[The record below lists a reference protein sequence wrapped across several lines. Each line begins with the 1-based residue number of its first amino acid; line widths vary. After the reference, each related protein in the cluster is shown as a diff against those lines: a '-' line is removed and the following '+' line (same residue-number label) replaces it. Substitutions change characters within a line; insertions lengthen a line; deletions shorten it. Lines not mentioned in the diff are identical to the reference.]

1 MGNILSVQKVQKYY
15 GNKASLTR
23 ALDVISFD
31 VEQGEFLAI
40 MGASGS
46 GKTTLLNCISTI
58 DKVTAGHIFVAGKD
72 ITGLKGKELNRFR
85 RQELGFIFQDFN
97 LLDTLT
103 AYENIALALSI
114 QKTPV
119 REMEE
124 RIRQAAQ
131 ELGYVKPQRKN
142 IQKNVSNESR
152 KYCVGIAQM
161 AVQETPEEW
170 YCMVLKNAV
179 EQACFARNL
188 ETVPLFLA
196 EGLSAK
202 EIGRELQ
209 GIIAIGVFPEY
220 MIEQLRT
227 YTENIVFLGDGP
239 DDSKYY
245 SVVPHHTLA
254 IELALNHL
262 LVNGHRKIAFIG
274 SKNKKEAALFE
285 MQMFAFLHAM
295 SCKGEVGSIVEYGGS
310 QEEVK
315 SSLKDMCERIQPTA
329 LLWGCVYTAGNGH
342 FHTRGYECCGLQ
354 HDQTAGLLRYSPNSS
369 TDHASGNGR
378 SGIVLAGA
386 NVGWR

>member
-1 MGNILSVQKVQKYY
+1 MATLKDIAALAGVSPSTVSRVLQEDATLSVTEQ
-15 GNKASLTR
+15 TR
-23 ALDVISFD
+23 
-31 VEQGEFLAI
+31 
-40 MGASGS
+40 
-46 GKTTLLNCISTI
+46 
-58 DKVTAGHIFVAGKD
+58 
-72 ITGLKGKELNRFR
+72 
-85 RQELGFIFQDFN
+85 
-97 LLDTLT
+97 
-103 AYENIALALSI
+103 
-114 QKTPV
+114 
-119 REMEE
+119 E

-329 LLWGCVYTAGNGH
+329 LLLGAGVSAGAVVYTLREMGVAIPADMSVVSCTMTRQQDCYCIPLTAVQIMRQEMAEAALFWLEQMWAGDKYPQKALVPSQLED
-342 FHTRGYECCGLQ
+342 RG
-354 HDQTAGLLRYSPNSS
+354 S
-369 TDHASGNGR
+369 
-378 SGIVLAGA
+378 VLPLS
-386 NVGWR
+386 

>member
-1 MGNILSVQKVQKYY
+1 
-15 GNKASLTR
+15 
-23 ALDVISFD
+23 
-31 VEQGEFLAI
+31 
-40 MGASGS
+40 
-46 GKTTLLNCISTI
+46 
-58 DKVTAGHIFVAGKD
+58 
-72 ITGLKGKELNRFR
+72 
-85 RQELGFIFQDFN
+85 
-97 LLDTLT
+97 
-103 AYENIALALSI
+103 
-114 QKTPV
+114 
-119 REMEE
+119 
-124 RIRQAAQ
+124 
-131 ELGYVKPQRKN
+131 
-142 IQKNVSNESR
+142 
-152 KYCVGIAQM
+152 M

-202 EIGRELQ
+202 GIGRELQ
-209 GIIAIGVFPEY
+209 GIIAIGVFPEHV
-220 MIEQLRT
+220 IEQLQT

-262 LVNGHRKIAFIG
+262 FANGHRKIAFIG

-329 LLWGCVYTAGNGH
+329 LLLGAGV
-342 FHTRGYECCGLQ
+342 
-354 HDQTAGLLRYSPNSS
+354 S
-369 TDHASGNGR
+369 
-378 SGIVLAGA
+378 AGA
-386 NVGWR
+386 VIYTLREMGISIPADMSVVSCTMTRQQDCYCIPLTAVQIMRQEMAEAALFWLEQMWAGDKYPKKALVPSQLEDRGSVRSLLS

>member
-1 MGNILSVQKVQKYY
+1 MATLKDIAALAGVSPSTVSRVLQEDATLSVTEQ
-15 GNKASLTR
+15 TR
-23 ALDVISFD
+23 
-31 VEQGEFLAI
+31 
-40 MGASGS
+40 
-46 GKTTLLNCISTI
+46 
-58 DKVTAGHIFVAGKD
+58 
-72 ITGLKGKELNRFR
+72 
-85 RQELGFIFQDFN
+85 
-97 LLDTLT
+97 
-103 AYENIALALSI
+103 
-114 QKTPV
+114 
-119 REMEE
+119 E

-142 IQKNVSNESR
+142 IQKNVLNESR

-196 EGLSAK
+196 ERLSAK

-209 GIIAIGVFPEY
+209 GIIAIGVFPEHV
-220 MIEQLRT
+220 IEQLRT

-329 LLWGCVYTAGNGH
+329 LLLGAGVSAGAVVYTLREMGISIPEDMSVVACSMTRQQDCYGIPLTAVQIMRQEMAEAALFWLEQMWAGDQYPKKALVPSQLED
-342 FHTRGYECCGLQ
+342 RGSVRS
-354 HDQTAGLLRYSPNSS
+354 LLS
-369 TDHASGNGR
+369 
-378 SGIVLAGA
+378 
-386 NVGWR
+386 

>member
-1 MGNILSVQKVQKYY
+1 MATLKDIAALAGVSPSTVSRVLQEDATLSVTEQ
-15 GNKASLTR
+15 TR
-23 ALDVISFD
+23 
-31 VEQGEFLAI
+31 
-40 MGASGS
+40 
-46 GKTTLLNCISTI
+46 
-58 DKVTAGHIFVAGKD
+58 
-72 ITGLKGKELNRFR
+72 
-85 RQELGFIFQDFN
+85 
-97 LLDTLT
+97 
-103 AYENIALALSI
+103 
-114 QKTPV
+114 
-119 REMEE
+119 E

-262 LVNGHRKIAFIG
+262 FANGHRKIAFIG

-329 LLWGCVYTAGNGH
+329 LLLGAGV
-342 FHTRGYECCGLQ
+342 
-354 HDQTAGLLRYSPNSS
+354 S
-369 TDHASGNGR
+369 
-378 SGIVLAGA
+378 AGA
-386 NVGWR
+386 VIYTLREMGISIPEDMSVVACSMTRQQDCYCIPLTAVQIMRQEMAEAALFWLEQMWAGDQYPKKALVPSKLEDRGSVRSLLS

>member
-1 MGNILSVQKVQKYY
+1 MATLKDIAALAGVSPSTVSRVLQEDATLSVTEQ
-15 GNKASLTR
+15 TR
-23 ALDVISFD
+23 
-31 VEQGEFLAI
+31 
-40 MGASGS
+40 
-46 GKTTLLNCISTI
+46 
-58 DKVTAGHIFVAGKD
+58 
-72 ITGLKGKELNRFR
+72 
-85 RQELGFIFQDFN
+85 
-97 LLDTLT
+97 
-103 AYENIALALSI
+103 
-114 QKTPV
+114 
-119 REMEE
+119 E

-179 EQACFARNL
+179 EQACFSRNL

-209 GIIAIGVFPEY
+209 GIIAIGVFPEHV
-220 MIEQLRT
+220 IQQLRT

-295 SCKGEVGSIVEYGGS
+295 SCKGEVGSIV
-310 QEEVK
+310 
-315 SSLKDMCERIQPTA
+315 KDMCERIQPTA
-329 LLWGCVYTAGNGH
+329 LLLGAGV
-342 FHTRGYECCGLQ
+342 
-354 HDQTAGLLRYSPNSS
+354 S
-369 TDHASGNGR
+369 
-378 SGIVLAGA
+378 AGA
-386 NVGWR
+386 VIYTLREMGISIPEDMSVVACSMTRQQDCYCIPLTAVQIMRQEMAEAALFWLEQMWAGDQYPKKALVPSKLEDRGSVRSLLS

>member
-1 MGNILSVQKVQKYY
+1 MATLKDIAALAGVSPSTVSRVLQEDATLSVTEQ
-15 GNKASLTR
+15 TR
-23 ALDVISFD
+23 
-31 VEQGEFLAI
+31 
-40 MGASGS
+40 
-46 GKTTLLNCISTI
+46 
-58 DKVTAGHIFVAGKD
+58 
-72 ITGLKGKELNRFR
+72 
-85 RQELGFIFQDFN
+85 
-97 LLDTLT
+97 
-103 AYENIALALSI
+103 
-114 QKTPV
+114 
-119 REMEE
+119 E

-209 GIIAIGVFPEY
+209 GIIAIGVFPEHV
-220 MIEQLRT
+220 IQQLRT

-262 LVNGHRKIAFIG
+262 FANGHRKIAFIG

-285 MQMFAFLHAM
+285 MQMFAFLHVM

-329 LLWGCVYTAGNGH
+329 LLLGAGVSAGAVVYTLREMGISIPEDMSVVACSMTRQQDCYGIPLTAVQIMRQEMAEAALFWLEQMWAGDQYPKKALVPSKLEE
-342 FHTRGYECCGLQ
+342 RGSVRPLLPKIECC
-354 HDQTAGLLRYSPNSS
+354 
-369 TDHASGNGR
+369 
-378 SGIVLAGA
+378 
-386 NVGWR
+386 

>member
-1 MGNILSVQKVQKYY
+1 MATLKDIAALAGVSPSTVSRVLQEDATLSVTEQ
-15 GNKASLTR
+15 TR
-23 ALDVISFD
+23 
-31 VEQGEFLAI
+31 
-40 MGASGS
+40 
-46 GKTTLLNCISTI
+46 
-58 DKVTAGHIFVAGKD
+58 
-72 ITGLKGKELNRFR
+72 
-85 RQELGFIFQDFN
+85 
-97 LLDTLT
+97 
-103 AYENIALALSI
+103 
-114 QKTPV
+114 
-119 REMEE
+119 E

-196 EGLSAK
+196 EGLSVK

-295 SCKGEVGSIVEYGGS
+295 SCKGKVGSIVEYGGS

-329 LLWGCVYTAGNGH
+329 LLLGAGVSAGAVVYTLREMGISIPEDMSVVACSMTRQQDCYGIPLTAVQIMRQEMAEAALFWLEQMWAGDQYPKKALVPSKLED
-342 FHTRGYECCGLQ
+342 RGSVRS
-354 HDQTAGLLRYSPNSS
+354 LLS
-369 TDHASGNGR
+369 
-378 SGIVLAGA
+378 
-386 NVGWR
+386 

>member
-1 MGNILSVQKVQKYY
+1 MATLKDIAALAGVSPSTVSRVLQEDATLSVTEQ
-15 GNKASLTR
+15 TR
-23 ALDVISFD
+23 
-31 VEQGEFLAI
+31 
-40 MGASGS
+40 
-46 GKTTLLNCISTI
+46 
-58 DKVTAGHIFVAGKD
+58 
-72 ITGLKGKELNRFR
+72 
-85 RQELGFIFQDFN
+85 
-97 LLDTLT
+97 
-103 AYENIALALSI
+103 
-114 QKTPV
+114 
-119 REMEE
+119 E

-209 GIIAIGVFPEY
+209 GIIAIGVFPEHV
-220 MIEQLRT
+220 IQQLRT

-285 MQMFAFLHAM
+285 MNCTPFVRQYDILNN
-295 SCKGEVGSIVEYGGS
+295 K
-310 QEEVK
+310 
-315 SSLKDMCERIQPTA
+315 
-329 LLWGCVYTAGNGH
+329 WGDFYAK
-342 FHTRGYECCGLQ
+342 R
-354 HDQTAGLLRYSPNSS
+354 S
-369 TDHASGNGR
+369 TK
-378 SGIVLAGA
+378 
-386 NVGWR
+386 

>member
-1 MGNILSVQKVQKYY
+1 
-15 GNKASLTR
+15 
-23 ALDVISFD
+23 
-31 VEQGEFLAI
+31 
-40 MGASGS
+40 
-46 GKTTLLNCISTI
+46 
-58 DKVTAGHIFVAGKD
+58 
-72 ITGLKGKELNRFR
+72 
-85 RQELGFIFQDFN
+85 
-97 LLDTLT
+97 
-103 AYENIALALSI
+103 
-114 QKTPV
+114 
-119 REMEE
+119 
-124 RIRQAAQ
+124 
-131 ELGYVKPQRKN
+131 
-142 IQKNVSNESR
+142 
-152 KYCVGIAQM
+152 M

-329 LLWGCVYTAGNGH
+329 LLLGAGVSAGAVVYTLREMGISIPGDMSVVSCTMTRQQDCYCIPLTAVQIMRQEMAEAALFWLEQMWAGDKYPKKALVPSQLED
-342 FHTRGYECCGLQ
+342 RGSVRS
-354 HDQTAGLLRYSPNSS
+354 LLS
-369 TDHASGNGR
+369 
-378 SGIVLAGA
+378 
-386 NVGWR
+386 

>member
-1 MGNILSVQKVQKYY
+1 MATLKDIAALAGVSPSTVSRVLQEDATLSVTEQ
-15 GNKASLTR
+15 TR
-23 ALDVISFD
+23 
-31 VEQGEFLAI
+31 
-40 MGASGS
+40 
-46 GKTTLLNCISTI
+46 
-58 DKVTAGHIFVAGKD
+58 
-72 ITGLKGKELNRFR
+72 
-85 RQELGFIFQDFN
+85 
-97 LLDTLT
+97 
-103 AYENIALALSI
+103 
-114 QKTPV
+114 
-119 REMEE
+119 E

-179 EQACFARNL
+179 EQACFSRNL

-262 LVNGHRKIAFIG
+262 LVNGHREIAFIG

-329 LLWGCVYTAGNGH
+329 LLLGAGVSAGAVVYTLREMGISIPEDMSVVACSMTRQQDCYGIPLTAVQIMRQEMAEAALFWLEQMWAGDQYPKKALVPSKLED
-342 FHTRGYECCGLQ
+342 RGSVRS
-354 HDQTAGLLRYSPNSS
+354 LLS
-369 TDHASGNGR
+369 
-378 SGIVLAGA
+378 
-386 NVGWR
+386 

>member
-1 MGNILSVQKVQKYY
+1 MATLKDIAALAGVSPSTVSRVLQKDATLSVTEQ
-15 GNKASLTR
+15 TR
-23 ALDVISFD
+23 
-31 VEQGEFLAI
+31 
-40 MGASGS
+40 
-46 GKTTLLNCISTI
+46 
-58 DKVTAGHIFVAGKD
+58 
-72 ITGLKGKELNRFR
+72 
-85 RQELGFIFQDFN
+85 
-97 LLDTLT
+97 
-103 AYENIALALSI
+103 
-114 QKTPV
+114 
-119 REMEE
+119 E

-142 IQKNVSNESR
+142 IQKNASNESR

-188 ETVPLFLA
+188 ETVPLFFA
-196 EGLSAK
+196 EGQSAK

-209 GIIAIGVFPEY
+209 GIIAIGVFPEHV
-220 MIEQLRT
+220 IQQLRT

-329 LLWGCVYTAGNGH
+329 LLLGAGVSAGAVVYTLREMGVAIPADMSVVACSMTRQQDCYGIPLTAVQIMRQEMAEAALFWLEQMWAGDQYPKKALVPSKLED
-342 FHTRGYECCGLQ
+342 RGSVRPLLPKIECC
-354 HDQTAGLLRYSPNSS
+354 
-369 TDHASGNGR
+369 
-378 SGIVLAGA
+378 
-386 NVGWR
+386 

>member
-1 MGNILSVQKVQKYY
+1 MATLKDIAALAGVSPSTVSRVLQEDATLSVTEQ
-15 GNKASLTR
+15 TR
-23 ALDVISFD
+23 
-31 VEQGEFLAI
+31 
-40 MGASGS
+40 
-46 GKTTLLNCISTI
+46 
-58 DKVTAGHIFVAGKD
+58 
-72 ITGLKGKELNRFR
+72 
-85 RQELGFIFQDFN
+85 
-97 LLDTLT
+97 
-103 AYENIALALSI
+103 
-114 QKTPV
+114 
-119 REMEE
+119 E

-209 GIIAIGVFPEY
+209 GIIAIGVFPEHV
-220 MIEQLRT
+220 IQQLRT

-315 SSLKDMCERIQPTA
+315 SSLKRYVRTYSTDGFAVGSRGICRC
-329 LLWGCVYTAGNGH
+329 GCVYTAGNGH

-369 TDHASGNGR
+369 TDYAAGNGR

-386 NVGWR
+386 NVGWRSIS

>member
-1 MGNILSVQKVQKYY
+1 MATLKDIAALAGVSPSTVSRVLQEDATLSVTEQ
-15 GNKASLTR
+15 TR
-23 ALDVISFD
+23 
-31 VEQGEFLAI
+31 
-40 MGASGS
+40 
-46 GKTTLLNCISTI
+46 
-58 DKVTAGHIFVAGKD
+58 
-72 ITGLKGKELNRFR
+72 
-85 RQELGFIFQDFN
+85 
-97 LLDTLT
+97 
-103 AYENIALALSI
+103 
-114 QKTPV
+114 
-119 REMEE
+119 E

-179 EQACFARNL
+179 EQACFASNL

-209 GIIAIGVFPEY
+209 GIIAIGVFPEHV
-220 MIEQLRT
+220 IQQLRT

-262 LVNGHRKIAFIG
+262 FANGHRKIAFIG
-274 SKNKKEAALFE
+274 SKNKKR
-285 MQMFAFLHAM
+285 
-295 SCKGEVGSIVEYGGS
+295 SCFI
-310 QEEVK
+310 
-315 SSLKDMCERIQPTA
+315 
-329 LLWGCVYTAGNGH
+329 
-342 FHTRGYECCGLQ
+342 
-354 HDQTAGLLRYSPNSS
+354 
-369 TDHASGNGR
+369 
-378 SGIVLAGA
+378 
-386 NVGWR
+386 

>member
-1 MGNILSVQKVQKYY
+1 MATLKDIAALAGVSPSTVSRVLQEDATLSVTEQ
-15 GNKASLTR
+15 TR
-23 ALDVISFD
+23 
-31 VEQGEFLAI
+31 
-40 MGASGS
+40 
-46 GKTTLLNCISTI
+46 
-58 DKVTAGHIFVAGKD
+58 
-72 ITGLKGKELNRFR
+72 
-85 RQELGFIFQDFN
+85 
-97 LLDTLT
+97 
-103 AYENIALALSI
+103 
-114 QKTPV
+114 
-119 REMEE
+119 E

-131 ELGYVKPQRKN
+131 ELGYVKKKKKN

-179 EQACFARNL
+179 EQACFSRNL

-209 GIIAIGVFPEY
+209 GIIAIGVFPEHV
-220 MIEQLRT
+220 IEQLQT

-329 LLWGCVYTAGNGH
+329 LLLGAGVSAGAVVYTLREMGISIPEDMSVVACSMTRQQDCYGIPLTAVQIMRQEMAEAALFWLEQMWAGDQYPKKALVPSKLED
-342 FHTRGYECCGLQ
+342 RGSVRS
-354 HDQTAGLLRYSPNSS
+354 LLS
-369 TDHASGNGR
+369 
-378 SGIVLAGA
+378 
-386 NVGWR
+386 

>member
-1 MGNILSVQKVQKYY
+1 MATLKDIAALAGVSPSTVSRVLQEDATLSVTEQ
-15 GNKASLTR
+15 TR
-23 ALDVISFD
+23 
-31 VEQGEFLAI
+31 
-40 MGASGS
+40 
-46 GKTTLLNCISTI
+46 
-58 DKVTAGHIFVAGKD
+58 
-72 ITGLKGKELNRFR
+72 
-85 RQELGFIFQDFN
+85 
-97 LLDTLT
+97 
-103 AYENIALALSI
+103 
-114 QKTPV
+114 
-119 REMEE
+119 E

-179 EQACFARNL
+179 EQACFSRNL

-209 GIIAIGVFPEY
+209 GIIAIGVFPEHV
-220 MIEQLRT
+220 IEQLQT

-329 LLWGCVYTAGNGH
+329 LLLGAGVSAGAVVYTLREMGISIPEDMSVVACSMTRQQDCYGIPLTAVQIMRQEMAEAALFWLEQMWAGDQYPKKALVPSKLED
-342 FHTRGYECCGLQ
+342 RGSVRS
-354 HDQTAGLLRYSPNSS
+354 LLS
-369 TDHASGNGR
+369 
-378 SGIVLAGA
+378 
-386 NVGWR
+386 

>member
-1 MGNILSVQKVQKYY
+1 MATLKDIAALAGVSPSTVSRVLQEDATLSVTEQ
-15 GNKASLTR
+15 TR
-23 ALDVISFD
+23 
-31 VEQGEFLAI
+31 
-40 MGASGS
+40 
-46 GKTTLLNCISTI
+46 
-58 DKVTAGHIFVAGKD
+58 
-72 ITGLKGKELNRFR
+72 
-85 RQELGFIFQDFN
+85 
-97 LLDTLT
+97 
-103 AYENIALALSI
+103 
-114 QKTPV
+114 
-119 REMEE
+119 E

-179 EQACFARNL
+179 ERACFARNL

-262 LVNGHRKIAFIG
+262 FANGHRKIAFIG

-329 LLWGCVYTAGNGH
+329 LLLGAGVSAGAVVYTLREMGISIPEDMSVVACSMTRQQDCYGIPLTAVQIMRQEMAEAALFWLEQMWAGDQYPKKALVPSKLED
-342 FHTRGYECCGLQ
+342 RGSVRS
-354 HDQTAGLLRYSPNSS
+354 LLP
-369 TDHASGNGR
+369 
-378 SGIVLAGA
+378 
-386 NVGWR
+386 

>member
-1 MGNILSVQKVQKYY
+1 MATLKDIAALAGVSPSTVSRVLQEDATLSVTEQ
-15 GNKASLTR
+15 TR
-23 ALDVISFD
+23 
-31 VEQGEFLAI
+31 
-40 MGASGS
+40 
-46 GKTTLLNCISTI
+46 
-58 DKVTAGHIFVAGKD
+58 
-72 ITGLKGKELNRFR
+72 
-85 RQELGFIFQDFN
+85 
-97 LLDTLT
+97 
-103 AYENIALALSI
+103 
-114 QKTPV
+114 
-119 REMEE
+119 E

-262 LVNGHRKIAFIG
+262 FANGHRKIAFIG

-329 LLWGCVYTAGNGH
+329 LLLGAGVSAGAVVYTLREMGISIPEDMSVVACSMTRQQDCYCIPLTAVQIMRQEMAEAALFWLEQMWAGDQYPKKALVPSKLED
-342 FHTRGYECCGLQ
+342 RGSVRS
-354 HDQTAGLLRYSPNSS
+354 LLS
-369 TDHASGNGR
+369 
-378 SGIVLAGA
+378 
-386 NVGWR
+386 